1 MAEVASASDYY
12 PFGLTMARIS
22 SKAAGKLENKYKYN
36 GKEQQHQEFSDGSG
50 LEWYD
55 YGARMYD
62 NQIGRWTVI
71 DPKSEVSR
79 RWTSYNYAYNNPIRY
94 IDPDGMNAKW
104 IFDEQSDGS
113 WKKREGEK
121 NDGGDKIHT
130 FNYKS
135 GKTTFVNTIEKTTVT
150 VDNAKKNKEVKE
162 NTAKSS
168 TTTTVDKGNQ
178 EPKTESSS
186 HKVVETAEKVETVA
200 DGALLGVK
208 AAEAASNS
216 TALENVAKTAEAV
229 ETDILG
235 PASLALVGL
244 NAATS
249 KKGWQTKHT
258 VDAVAAGISLI
269 PVVGEVWAPIWYGSN
284 LILQLSTGKTM
295 SDYIQ
300 EDVDYNSKR

>member
-1 MAEVASASDYY
+1 
-12 PFGLTMARIS
+12 
-22 SKAAGKLENKYKYN
+22 
-36 GKEQQHQEFSDGSG
+36 
-50 LEWYD
+50 
-55 YGARMYD
+55 
-62 NQIGRWTVI
+62 
-71 DPKSEVSR
+71 
-79 RWTSYNYAYNNPIRY
+79 
-94 IDPDGMNAKW
+94 
-104 IFDEQSDGS
+104 
-113 WKKREGEK
+113 
-121 NDGGDKIHT
+121 
-130 FNYKS
+130 
-135 GKTTFVNTIEKTTVT
+135 
-150 VDNAKKNKEVKE
+150 
-162 NTAKSS
+162 
-168 TTTTVDKGNQ
+168 
-178 EPKTESSS
+178 
-186 HKVVETAEKVETVA
+186 
-200 DGALLGVK
+200 LLGVK